1 MLSALVNPAA
11 GGLARMRA
19 VLNSRIRGAW
29 DQFVRPVG
37 RAIARSGLSPNAIT
51 VVGLLIQAGVAYLI
65 LDGALLAAGLVAIAA
80 GVADLLDGAVA
91 KARGME
97 SQFGALLDS
106 TTDRLSDALFFVPIA
121 WLYGVDPDL
130 ASHDEP
136 WVAGVALAALV
147 FSFLVSYVK
156 ARAESLG
163 FECNVG
169 FAERFERLFV
179 MIAGLVFGI
188 VPVAVVVLTLLT
200 LGTFVQR
207 IVHVY
212 AQARAEG
219 PGAGR

>member
-1 MLSALVNPAA
+1 M
-11 GGLARMRA
+11 
-19 VLNSRIRGAW
+19 LNSRIRGAW

-37 RAIARSGLSPNAIT
+37 RVIARSGLSPNAIT
-51 VVGLLIQAGVAYLI
+51 IVGLLIQVGVAYLI
-65 LDGALLAAGLVAIAA
+65 VDGALLAAGLVAIAA

-97 SQFGALLDS
+97 SPFGALFDS

-121 WLYGVDPDL
+121 WLYGVDPDV
-130 ASHDEP
+130 AAHDEP
-136 WVAGVALAALV
+136 WVAAVALAALV

-163 FECNVG
+163 FDCNVG
-169 FAERFERLFV
+169 FAERFERLAV

-188 VPVAVVVLTLLT
+188 VPVTVVVLTLLT
-200 LGTFVQR
+200 FGTFVQR

-212 AQARAEG
+212 AQARSE
-219 PGAGR
+219 GAGPAR